1 MSSLKATQQD
11 GVARTLILQTLV
23 TDIWFNFG
31 ISVLHPDIMVK
42 MLVQDFDLRIGAQ
55 QLNSSTLMNPC

>member
-55 QLNSSTLMNPC
+55 